1 MNPDDTLP
9 PVPPASAASDGTGDV
24 WPSSGPAKGFRVRLP
39 IAIASLVVVALAGAA
54 AGASLKHTSSTS
66 TTQAGA
72 VTNRPRGTFGGTNG
86 AGGANGA
93 GRFGPGGGGVLGTV
107 TKVEGNTITLTQRD
121 GTTAT
126 VVVPSGATISKTV
139 SGSLSDLKAGTQIA
153 VRGTTA
159 NGKTTADT
167 VAIANGTGGFGGF
180 GGGFGGR
187 QNGAGTGSGTGSGT
201 TTTN

>member
-9 PVPPASAASDGTGDV
+9 PVPAAPAPGADDGEL

-54 AGASLKHTSSTS
+54 AGASLKHSPST

-72 VTNRPRGTFGGTNG
+72 ISNRARGSFGGANG
-86 AGGANGA
+86 ANGATGANGA
-93 GRFGPGGGGVLGTV
+93 GRAFGPGGGVFGTV
-107 TKVEGNTITLTQRD
+107 TKVDGNTVTVTQRD
-121 GTTAT
+121 GSTAT
-126 VVVPSGATISKTV
+126 VVVPSSATISKTD
-139 SGSLSDLKAGTQIA
+139 SGTLADLKPGTSIV

-159 NGKTTADT
+159 NGTTTAQDVT
-167 VAIANGTGGFGGF
+167 IAPANGAGAFGGFGGF
-180 GGGFGGR
+180 GGGR
-187 QNGAGTGSGTGSGT
+187 TRTGTTP